1 MSLFLTYIYPIQ
13 ESDFSKKTVARI
25 KLAKLWSVNLH
36 LHEPKNRVYSS
47 FVFYISLR
55 LSWIFVIFK
64 HLSLSSNEK
73 DIIFPW
79 SLEGFLT
86 KKSCPMNLFWTRFLK
101 SKTKSELTTTCYMT
115 KYDQILNQTL
125 SQYQQVE
132 RNCKNIPC
140 TFLDWSFPDFP
151 SFFNFPVFFPD
162 FPGFF

>member
-1 MSLFLTYIYPIQ
+1 MDLPFDPTRTGRSFVLPNATQTYLLQPLLSCTWYFLPPTEIYIPSLPQKSSWILNNTQNSLTSLFLTYIYPIQ

-25 KLAKLWSVNLH
+25 KSAKLWRVNLH

-55 LSWIFVIFK
+55 LSWIFVVFK

-86 KKSCPMNLFWTRFLK
+86 KKKLSHELF
-101 SKTKSELTTTCYMT
+101 
-115 KYDQILNQTL
+115 LNQIF
-125 SQYQQVE
+125 
-132 RNCKNIPC
+132 KK
-140 TFLDWSFPDFP
+140 
-151 SFFNFPVFFPD
+151 
-162 FPGFF
+162 